1 MFLLCASEKCICACC
16 PHTQRSRLRAAVQ
29 LVVDSFEGVSEKLRG
44 KSIKIHHFSPK
55 SKKVFVR
62 GLISRICCQHIP
74 TTKSNFSSYRHPYS
88 IKILAAARIAH
99 VDGVLRLRRH
109 LWSMWCTIKWFRLKS
124 LPFLSRLSS
133 FPFSFS
139 SFLPLF
145 LPSPSLFP
153 PGAIQVG

>member
-1 MFLLCASEKCICACC
+1 MHLRLLSTHTKKQIACC
-16 PHTQRSRLRAAVQ
+16 SAGGGRFVWRSIRKTSWQKHQNPPFFSKVKESGHTGRVLT
-29 LVVDSFEGVSEKLRG
+29 
-44 KSIKIHHFSPK
+44 
-55 SKKVFVR
+55 
-62 GLISRICCQHIP
+62 SRICCQHIP
-74 TTKSNFSSYRHPYS
+74 ITKSNFSSYRHPCS

-139 SFLPLF
+139 SLSSSFPSFPL
-145 LPSPSLFP
+145 SFP